1 MRGFDSSVG
10 IRFSLQS
17 RLFAWANAPPPALP
31 RNSKSQHQFG
41 NIGHACA
48 LSKQSPCHG
57 AAVAG
62 RKRTP
67 FRGVDGADALQE
79 SASNDHSLVA
89 TMIGSDLEGCG
100 PSQPLPAVNGHHFTA
115 PAERTPSRGS
125 ASNDHSLVAT
135 MIGSG
140 LEGCGPSQPLPAVNG
155 HRFTAPRERTP
166 SCRRRS
172 SIRYPVAHF
181 SDFFA
186 PRGSGS
192 HRADSIDNQTGTSTA
207 LGSWWHNT
215 AEDPVGRSF

>member
-1 MRGFDSSVG
+1 MPPAKPRFACAASRADSVSSSASRCAGDILEVSMRGFDSSVG

-31 RNSKSQHQFG
+31 RNSKSQHEFG

-89 TMIGSDLEGCG
+89 TMID
-100 PSQPLPAVNGHHFTA
+100 
-115 PAERTPSRGS
+115 
-125 ASNDHSLVAT
+125 
-135 MIGSG
+135 
-140 LEGCGPSQPLPAVNG
+140 
-155 HRFTAPRERTP
+155 
-166 SCRRRS
+166 
-172 SIRYPVAHF
+172 
-181 SDFFA
+181 
-186 PRGSGS
+186 
-192 HRADSIDNQTGTSTA
+192 
-207 LGSWWHNT
+207 
-215 AEDPVGRSF
+215 